1 MTAPVPTD
9 LDRRVITAGVLWVTD
24 QECSQA
30 LACLEEAVADYLAAR
45 AAGRAHPAHYLEPI
59 KPEGVPS
66 SG

>member
-1 MTAPVPTD
+1 MTVPAPTD
-9 LDRRVITAGVLWVTD
+9 LERRVVTAAVLWVTD

-45 AAGRAHPAHYLEPI
+45 AAERINPTHHFDPI
-59 KPEGVPS
+59 KPVGVPS

>member
-1 MTAPVPTD
+1 MIAPAPTD
-9 LDRRVITAGVLWVTD
+9 PERRVITAAVLWVTD

-45 AAGRAHPAHYLEPI
+45 AAGRAHPAHHFDPI
-59 KPEGVPS
+59 NPLGVPS

>member
-1 MTAPVPTD
+1 MTVPAPTD
-9 LDRRVITAGVLWVTD
+9 LDRRVITAAVLWVTD

-45 AAGRAHPAHYLEPI
+45 AAGRAHPAHHFEPI
-59 KPEGVPS
+59 KPAGVPS

>member
-1 MTAPVPTD
+1 MVA
-9 LDRRVITAGVLWVTD
+9 AAVLWVTD

-45 AAGRAHPAHYLEPI
+45 AAGRAHPAHHSDPI
-59 KPEGVPS
+59 KPAGDPS

>member
-9 LDRRVITAGVLWVTD
+9 LERRVITAAVLWVTD

-30 LACLEEAVADYLAAR
+30 LACLEDAVAEYLSAR
-45 AAGRAHPAHYLEPI
+45 AAVRAHPAHHFDPI
-59 KPEGVPS
+59 KPADVPS